1 MAQPQIV
8 ADQIDVLTLYEF
20 DGEPGWDDI
29 IGPFAN
35 GKTTTANDPVWATFR
50 NGINAY
56 SFAQNA
62 MNELWLVFHLN
73 HGYAPGTKIYPH
85 VHWATAGTNT
95 GVVRW
100 GIEYTIAKGY
110 NQQAFPASSTIYLEA
125 AASAT
130 PYMHQITETTE
141 PNAIAA
147 TNLEPDS
154 LVLVRVFRDGAH
166 ANDTC
171 TDDAFGLQMDI
182 HFQRN
187 GVSTVNR
194 NYPFS

>member
-1 MAQPQIV
+1 MAQPLIV
-8 ADQIDVLTLYEF
+8 NEQIDIPTLYNFE
-20 DGEPGWDDI
+20 GEPGWDDL
-29 IGPFAN
+29 IGPMAG
-35 GKTTTANDPVWATFR
+35 GKTTTANDPTWAVFR
-50 NGINAY
+50 NGIYSY
-56 SFAQNA
+56 SFPQNA
-62 MNELWLVFHLN
+62 MTELWLVFHLN

-85 VHWATAGTNT
+85 IHWATAGTDT

-100 GIEYTIAKGY
+100 GIEYTIAKCY
-110 NQQAFPASSTIYLEA
+110 DQQAFPASSTIYLEH

-130 PYMHQITETTE
+130 PYMHQISETTE
-141 PNAIAA
+141 PNAIVA

-154 LVLVRVFRDGAH
+154 LILVRVFRDGTH

-171 TDDAFGLQMDI
+171 TNAAFGLTCDL

-187 GVSTVNR
+187 GVSTLNR

>member
-1 MAQPQIV
+1 MSQPKIV
-8 ADQIDVLTLYEF
+8 NDQINLPSLYQF
-20 DGEPGWDDI
+20 NGTPGWDDI
-29 IGPFAN
+29 IGPFAA
-35 GKTTTANDPVWATFR
+35 GKTTSANDPTWAVFR
-50 NGINAY
+50 NGVYAY
-56 SFAQNA
+56 SFAQNQVQ
-62 MNELWLVFHLN
+62 ELWLVFHVN
-73 HGYAPGTKIYPH
+73 HGYTPGTKLYPH

-110 NQQAFPASSTIYLEA
+110 SQQAFPASSTIYLEE

-141 PNAIAA
+141 PNAIPA
-147 TNLEPDS
+147 TNVEPDS
-154 LVLVRVFRDGAH
+154 IILIRVFRDGTH

-187 GVSTVNR
+187 GVSTMNR